1 MEIEDYIDKI
11 INDGNVGNMH
21 KLSEILEDV
30 MEKIKLYDEDCYKEY
45 EMQLYKMAYGNTL
58 NKSMA
63 EDIVIN
69 MKPYGMR
76 WSLEDTQKIQEEY
89 GVNDIKPIDFFI
101 VLNSAFNDYK
111 NLFEDNMDMYVTFT
125 VDFINDED
133 AKKDKIFLY
142 YTTIPE

>member
-1 MEIEDYIDKI
+1 
-11 INDGNVGNMH
+11 MH

-125 VDFINDED
+125 VDFINFFILYDNSRI
-133 AKKDKIFLY
+133 KKG
-142 YTTIPE
+142 E